1 MSPEKHA
8 EFIGNFASE
17 YAKAKSNRIG
27 LELKLKTAKAI
38 LMKQAY
44 VEGVTQIAAQERDA
58 LADPEYVGLID
69 DLMSAVK
76 EEETLKYQLE
86 SSRLSIDV
94 WRTRE
99 ASERLAI
106 RSHE

>member
-8 EFIGNFASE
+8 EFIGNFAAE

-27 LELKLKTAKAI
+27 FELKLKTVKAH
-38 LMKQAY
+38 LMKQAFNNN
-44 VEGVTQIAAQERDA
+44 VNQVAAQERDA
-58 LADPEYVGLID
+58 LANPTYIALLD
-69 DLMSAVK
+69 DLMLAVK
-76 EEETLKYQLE
+76 EEETLKFQIE
-86 SSRLSIDV
+86 SSRLHIDV

-106 RSHE
+106 RTHE

>member
-44 VEGVTQIAAQERDA
+44 VEGVTQIAGQERDA
-58 LADPEYVGLID
+58 LADEEYIGLID
-69 DLMSAVK
+69 DLMLAIK
-76 EEETLKYQLE
+76 EEETLKYQIQASDLQ
-86 SSRLSIDV
+86 IQI

-106 RSHE
+106 RTHE

>member
-1 MSPEKHA
+1 MTPERHA
-8 EFIGNFASE
+8 QFIYDNATQ

-27 LELKLKTAKAI
+27 AELKLKSCKAV
-38 LMKQAY
+38 LMKHFSEQY
-44 VEGVTQIAAQERDA
+44 PQIAAQEREA
-58 LADPEYVGLID
+58 YADGEYTKLINE
-69 DLMSAVK
+69 LRAAVII
-76 EEETLKYQLE
+76 EEQLKYQLE
-86 SSRLSIDV
+86 ASRLSIDI